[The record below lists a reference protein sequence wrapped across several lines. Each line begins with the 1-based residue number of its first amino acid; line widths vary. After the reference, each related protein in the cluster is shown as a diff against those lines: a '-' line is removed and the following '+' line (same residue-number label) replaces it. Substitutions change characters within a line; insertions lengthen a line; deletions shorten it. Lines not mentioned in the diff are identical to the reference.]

1 MRKKF
6 KNILKLFALGTVFV
20 LGGCEAEKDFAEEN
34 TQQKTGTIM
43 HKKFEQL
50 IQETQFRTAF
60 NKIYKQK
67 KDTNNTASRTVME
80 NQYGFTIANTPANV
94 IANDSITS
102 YTFLINRPLAQPNV
116 FENLIV
122 SVKQN
127 TEPEAFIIKYEG
139 TAPINSDIPFDFF
152 NFQGTK
158 TLIPITYNATQVAS
172 KTYVECKSVAVWI
185 CPNHTAW
192 EPGCTGYAAGGAE
205 VCTVHQGSAP
215 GGSSSSSSGSHGGGG
230 SNGGTNTS
238 PVVPCT
244 RNCPNLTQDPCEKLN
259 KLSTTIPTAQA
270 ELANLATKTN
280 QLVEHGLCKLNN
292 ASVIQNL
299 PVGAAGKVEFQIAS
313 SGQYTMI
320 AHTHC
325 NPANT
330 SLSVFSWFDLEAIAK
345 IMKQGKISQD
355 CVFFLPTSDGTNYA
369 MTIDDQEAFLQFF
382 AIGTDPNFD
391 MTIATKRV
399 KAMTDYYDI
408 GNVTGKPILKEDS
421 TSNTFDEKAFMDM
434 LKDNNMGAS
443 LLEADPTFTTFTKV
457 SHNKTTGNID
467 RTPCN

>member
-1 MRKKF
+1 MRKNF
-6 KNILKLFALGTVFV
+6 KTILKLFALGTIFV
-20 LGGCEAEKDFAEEN
+20 LGSCTAEKDFAEEN

-60 NKIYKQK
+60 NKIYKPK
-67 KDTNNTASRTVME
+67 KDTDNTASRTVME
-80 NQYGFTIANTPANV
+80 NQYGFTISNIPANV

-102 YTFLINRPLAQPNV
+102 YTFLINRQIAQPNV

-139 TAPINSDIPFDFF
+139 IAPINSDIPFDFF
-152 NFQGTK
+152 SFQGTK

-172 KTYVECKSVAVWI
+172 KTYVDCRAVAVWI

-192 EPGCTGYAAGGAE
+192 EPGCTGYEVGGGE
-205 VCTVHQGSAP
+205 VCTVHQG
-215 GGSSSSSSGSHGGGG
+215 GGDTTGGSSSGSHGGGG

-244 RNCPNLTQDPCEKLN
+244 RNCPDLTPDPCEKLN

-280 QLVEHGLCKLNN
+280 ELVEHGLYKLNN
-292 ASVIQNL
+292 ASVIQNA
-299 PVGAAGKVEFQIAS
+299 PVGSAGKVEMRIPS
-313 SGQYTMI
+313 SGAYTI
-320 AHTHC
+320 FAHSHC
-325 NPANT
+325 SPSNT
-330 SLSVFSWFDLEAIAK
+330 SLSVFSWYDLEAIAV

-382 AIGTDPNFD
+382 AIGTDDNFD
-391 MTIATKRV
+391 MSIALKRADV
-399 KAMTDYYDI
+399 MKDYYDI
-408 GNVTGKPILKEDS
+408 GNVTGTPIIKENS
-421 TSNTFDEKAFMDM
+421 TDNTFDEKAFIDM
-434 LKDNNMGAS
+434 LKDNNMGTS